1 MLHARCLDVKQK
13 EELDVI
19 KADVKKEIQSKLV
32 LGGLT
37 EQLALEMINNAPTN
51 LGNVGEDCVVVFLRR
66 VENILMNVLIH
77 N

>member
-51 LGNVGEDCVVVFLRR
+51 LGNVGEDFVVVFLRR